1 MKFNRHVSP
10 IENEVQDRTTDAWKA
25 LCRYIDELADSGV
38 EEFSPREALGP
49 EMYAGIFALPET
61 IAKLKHVTK
70 VSLYGSKLKRIPPE
84 VGEMAALRYFDV
96 YTSYSL
102 QWFPYEL
109 TRCKNLIQSRVSTRA
124 LYGNYKH
131 RLHFPW
137 LKGNPVRYDGD
148 MVMCSVCGGE
158 ITYDKTWQLWISLKV
173 GTDVLPLLVNSCSKR
188 CTDSLPTP
196 HPDYVSLAHRG
207 GTSVVQPPDDNGM
220 TRLEDRQR
228 QDLQKAE
235 AEAVSDDLAKQSILK
250 LPSFKAVW
258 KIWQK

>member
-1 MKFNRHVSP
+1 MKFNRHVSA
-10 IENEVQDRTTDAWKA
+10 IENDVQDRTTDAWKA
-25 LCRYIDELADSGV
+25 LCSYIDELADSGA
-38 EEFSPREALGP
+38 EEFSPRDALGP
-49 EMYAGIFALPET
+49 EMYAGIFTLPET

-96 YTSYSL
+96 YTSYDL
-102 QWFPYEL
+102 RWFPYEL
-109 TRCKNLIQSRVSTRA
+109 TRCKNLVQSRVSTRA

-137 LKGNPVRYDGD
+137 LKGNPVRYYGNT
-148 MVMCSVCGGE
+148 VKCSVCSRK

-196 HPDYVSLAHRG
+196 HPDYVQQAHQG
-207 GTSVVQPPDDNGM
+207 GTSVVQPPDYDEM
-220 TRLEDRQR
+220 MRLEDIQLEE
-228 QDLQKAE
+228 QSKG
-235 AEAVSDDLAKQSILK
+235 EAVSDDVEKPNTSEK
-250 LPSFKAVW
+250 LSSFKVIW